1 MASLEE
7 LISAAR
13 GEIEVDLLLEGAK
26 VVNVLS
32 GEIYRSDVV
41 IHSGRIVGFDCES
54 AKNVMDLDGQILSPG
69 FVDAHVHLESSM
81 VTPAQYAKA
90 VVPKGTT
97 TVVADPH
104 EIGNVL
110 GKAGVQYILD
120 ASENIP
126 LNVRVM
132 APSCVPA
139 THLETS
145 GASLGL
151 EEIARLMEDDRV
163 LGLAEMMNYPGVIF
177 RDPVVLKKIILGQK
191 KVVDGHAPGL
201 SGRDLAAY
209 ISAGIGSDHECTT
222 LKEAEEKLRM
232 GMQIMMREGSAA
244 KNLKDLIPLVSPQ
257 NCSRFCFV
265 SDDRHPSDILREGHI
280 DHMIR
285 MAVEMGL
292 DPITA
297 FQIATINPAQY
308 FGMRDVGAIA
318 PGKRADMVI
327 LNDPAEVSV
336 LGVIKDGRL
345 VAKDGQMI
353 EAVRDPVAPEHARNT
368 MNVGDISPLSPHP
381 SLSLK
386 IKAES
391 SRARVIGVVPEQ
403 IVTRALIREVK
414 AKRGLVVSDTE
425 RDVLKMVVI
434 ERHKGSGNVGLG
446 LVEGFG
452 LECGAIATSVAHD
465 SHNLVMVGA
474 DDSDMI
480 VAGKYVTK
488 MGGGLAV
495 ARRGKV
501 MASLALPIA
510 GLLSDKSM
518 DEVAEK
524 IDEVTSTAQDLG
536 CRLKDPFMTL
546 SFLCLPV
553 IPELKLT
560 DKGLVDVNKFDFVD
574 LFIKDE

>member
-32 GEIYRSDVV
+32 GEIYRSNVA
-41 IHSGRIVGFDCES
+41 IHCGRIVGFDCES
-54 AKNVMDLDGQILSPG
+54 AKDVMDLDGQILSPG
-69 FVDAHVHLESSM
+69 FIDAHVHLESSM

-110 GKAGVQYILD
+110 GEAGVRYILD
-120 ASENIP
+120 ASEDIP
-126 LNVRVM
+126 LNVKVM
-132 APSCVPA
+132 VPSCVPA

-177 RDPVVLKKIILGQK
+177 RDPVVLKKVLLGQK

-222 LKEAEEKLRM
+222 LDEAEEKLRM

-244 KNLKDLIPLVSPQ
+244 KNLKALIPLVSSQ
-257 NCSRFCFV
+257 NYSRFCFV

-280 DHMIR
+280 DYMIR

-308 FGMRDVGAIA
+308 FGMRDVGAIV
-318 PGKRADMVI
+318 PGKRADIVI

-353 EAVRDPVAPEHARNT
+353 EAVRDPAAPEHVRNT
-368 MNVGDISPLSPHP
+368 MNLSDISA
-381 SLSLK
+381 LSLK
-386 IKAES
+386 IKAKS
-391 SRARVIGVVPEQ
+391 SRARVIGVVQDQ

-414 AKRGLVVSDTE
+414 AERGFVVSDLE
-425 RDVLKMVVI
+425 RDVLKMAVI

-452 LECGAIATSVAHD
+452 LESGAIATSVAHD
-465 SHNLVMVGA
+465 SHNLAMVGA

-480 VAGKYVTK
+480 VAGEYVKK

-495 ARRGKV
+495 AKRGKV
-501 MASLALPIA
+501 KASLALPIA
-510 GLLSDKSM
+510 GLLSDRSM
-518 DEVAEK
+518 DEVAKK
-524 IDEVTSTAQDLG
+524 IDEVTLAAQDLG

>member
-32 GEIYRSDVV
+32 GEIYRSNVA

-54 AKNVMDLDGQILSPG
+54 AKDVMDLDGQILSPG
-69 FVDAHVHLESSM
+69 FIDAHVHLESSM

-110 GKAGVQYILD
+110 GEAGVRYILD
-120 ASENIP
+120 ASEDIP
-126 LNVRVM
+126 LNVKVM
-132 APSCVPA
+132 VPSCVPA

-177 RDPVVLKKIILGQK
+177 RDPVVLKKVLLGQK

-222 LKEAEEKLRM
+222 LDEAEEKLRM

-244 KNLKDLIPLVSPQ
+244 KNLKALIPLVSSQ
-257 NCSRFCFV
+257 NYSRFCFV

-280 DHMIR
+280 DYMIR

-308 FGMRDVGAIA
+308 FGMRDVGAIV
-318 PGKRADMVI
+318 PGKRADIVI

-353 EAVRDPVAPEHARNT
+353 EAVRDPAAPEHVRNT
-368 MNVGDISPLSPHP
+368 MNLSDISA
-381 SLSLK
+381 LSLK
-386 IKAES
+386 IKAKS
-391 SRARVIGVVPEQ
+391 SRARVIGVVQDQ

-414 AKRGLVVSDTE
+414 AERGFVVSDLE
-425 RDVLKMVVI
+425 RDVLKMAVI

-452 LECGAIATSVAHD
+452 LESGAIATSVAHD

-480 VAGKYVTK
+480 VAANYVKK

-495 ARRGKV
+495 AKRGKV
-501 MASLALPIA
+501 KASLALPIA
-510 GLLSDKSM
+510 GLLSDRSM
-518 DEVAEK
+518 GEVAKK
-524 IDEVTSTAQDLG
+524 IDEVTSAAQDLG